1 MTALRNAQELFETAG
16 QMISPTTY
24 CVRLAADGTDL
35 RAAQALRFAVFNLD
49 LDEGLAVTHGPWP
62 DAL

>member
-1 MTALRNAQELFETAG
+1 MTALSNAQDALEAARRMIGPTAY
-16 QMISPTTY
+16 S
-24 CVRLAADGTDL
+24 VRLAADGTDL